1 MSALNQAQPTVPDDW
16 TFTPEEVVACWRGS
30 FSGDELALRD
40 EMLEEIA
47 ATIDYCF
54 NCADHD
60 ESIYSI
66 LTSAVLHAAEYISAQ
81 PCSCTEDEPCGRCLA
96 LGRYFDKRND
106 R

>member
-1 MSALNQAQPTVPDDW
+1 MALNSVAPDDW
-16 TFTPEEVVACWRGS
+16 SFTPQAVVDCWKGS
-30 FSGDELALRD
+30 FMGDDLALRD

-47 ATIDYCF
+47 ATIDYSF
-54 NCADHD
+54 NVADHD

-66 LTSAVLHAAEYISAQ
+66 LTSAVLHAAAYISRQ
-81 PCSCTEDEPCGRCLA
+81 PCTCTDDEPCERCLA